1 MSSIEEDMRKAL
13 NKAPFAN
20 PFVETFNPTT
30 DSLEAIRE
38 AITGIEAGIYTY
50 AAKSGPDNVE
60 INDEAEFSMELLN
73 PGDIIIPDTAIT
85 AGNYKI
91 DKITN
96 GSSSPVVTETGASKA
111 AGRIYCTEK
120 FETASGWVVGDLFKI
135 TFSGGSVTFGDTTTA
150 LPMAYFYGRIV
161 REEEI
166 ITEIGSKHTT
176 TDANVDDAE
185 SKIKTDIDSK
195 HSTTDTLIG
204 SKHTTTDANVD
215 DAESKIKTDIDS
227 KHSTTD
233 TLIGSKHT
241 TTDANVDDAESK
253 IKTDIDSKHSTTD
266 TLIGSKHTTTD
277 ANVDDAESKIKT
289 DIDSK
294 HSTTDTL
301 IGSKHTTTDANVDDA
316 ESKVKTDI
324 NSKHSTTDTLIGSK
338 HDTTQSKIA
347 TVHGNV
353 GDKGA
358 DEDILTRLGLFTTV
372 NNLKALLGAGFTPV
386 DNLFDVLGG
395 YDKDDPLKED
405 VDFINRKPIPAT
417 VPWSKSINAYVQAI
431 GSNDNN
437 NEFDSPAVVANM
449 DGSVLERLEHLKDK
463 VSSMAIEF
471 MAQPAQPTAGGTKL
485 TADPTEVDDLGT
497 SDATAYDQAA
507 AEVKSYEITAGLD
520 GVTKYVYVDLTWKVA
535 NGVNQRSK
543 WMVCAGDTFVYG
555 SAVDLTDEL
564 AGAGTFHRSG
574 QIKLAAMD
582 NVPFT
587 IALLTIVDSGTADV
601 DVVSTTELRVSMT
614 LV

>member
-1 MSSIEEDMRKAL
+1 MSSVEEDIRRLMHKEPFKSPAFIDNFNSSLHSLMAL
-13 NKAPFAN
+13 HDFL
-20 PFVETFNPTT
+20 V
-30 DSLEAIRE
+30 
-38 AITGIEAGIYTY
+38 GIEAGVY
-50 AAKSGPDNVE
+50 AYFNKSGPTEIE
-60 INDEAEFSMELLN
+60 INDEAEFSLELLN
-73 PGDIIIPDTAIT
+73 PGDAVIGVGDIT

-91 DKITN
+91 EMIRD
-96 GSSSPVVTETGASKA
+96 GAVTTAVASIGASKA
-111 AGRIYCTEK
+111 DGRIYCTYK
-120 FETASGWVVGDLFKI
+120 FATLASPQDWKPGDLFLI
-135 TFSGGSVTFGDTTTA
+135 TFTGGAAAISGKTTYF
-150 LPMAYFYGRIV
+150 PDGHFYGRIV

-195 HSTTDTLIG
+195 H
-204 SKHTTTDANVD
+204 A
-215 DAESKIKTDIDS
+215 
-227 KHSTTD
+227 
-233 TLIGSKHT
+233 
-241 TTDANVDDAESK
+241 
-253 IKTDIDSKHSTTD
+253 
-266 TLIGSKHTTTD
+266 
-277 ANVDDAESKIKT
+277 
-289 DIDSK
+289 
-294 HSTTDTL
+294 TTDTL